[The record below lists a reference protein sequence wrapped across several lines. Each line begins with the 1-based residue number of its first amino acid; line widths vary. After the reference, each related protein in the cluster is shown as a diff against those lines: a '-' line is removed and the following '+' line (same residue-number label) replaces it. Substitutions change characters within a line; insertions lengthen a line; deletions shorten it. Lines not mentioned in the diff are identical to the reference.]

1 MLPSV
6 IIDVLLRFTGLNRHI
21 KYVLYLCL
29 LFGLL
34 TTESMASR
42 DGRLGLT
49 STGEVHI
56 RLVINQ
62 GIQVS
67 NLKDIEISVDTLTSS
82 DIVVTQRFCVRGNT
96 DGLYT
101 MTAFSDRGGS
111 NPFTISSSSG
121 NEISYQLYFRSDL
134 AKSIGDTMKPN
145 VPSRLYQLNN
155 DGVNCNG
162 QDNAEIRLVIPSEQI
177 NQASDKEYNGFLNL
191 TVAIE

>member
-1 MLPSV
+1 M
-6 IIDVLLRFTGLNRHI
+6 RI
-21 KYVLYLCL
+21 KYFVHLCL
-29 LFGLL
+29 LVGLF

-42 DGRLGLT
+42 DGRVGPT

-82 DIVVTQRFCVRGNT
+82 DIEVTQSFCVRGNT
-96 DGLYT
+96 DGLYS

-111 NPFTISSSSG
+111 NPFSISSRSK
-121 NEISYQLYFRSDL
+121 NEIDYQLYFRSNL
-134 AKSIGDTMKPN
+134 AKSVGDQMKPN

-162 QDNAEIRLVIPSEQI
+162 QDNAEIRLVIPAEQI